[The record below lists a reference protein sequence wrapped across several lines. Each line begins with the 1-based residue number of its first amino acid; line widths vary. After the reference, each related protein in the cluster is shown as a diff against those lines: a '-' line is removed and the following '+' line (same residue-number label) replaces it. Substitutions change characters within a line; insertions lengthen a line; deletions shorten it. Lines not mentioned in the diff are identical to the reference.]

1 MDLFLNEINSS
12 KQKQFQIVKS
22 NQVEAKY
29 YHNTKLLLKLYNK
42 VLWRINNNFKVIED
56 ECIYSTGKKVDELVN
71 NLLDAEMFVSEAR
84 LESRIQSIKDSREI
98 IKLIDKALIMLRTY
112 PDNEERYYWIIFKS
126 YISTDKYTEN
136 DIIDFLCCSRATYF
150 REKKKAIVTLSTIL
164 WGYLIPEL
172 SSEINNIDLIHSWY
186 WLDTLLV
193 LT

>member
-84 LESRIQSIKDSREI
+84 LESRLQSIKDSREI
-98 IKLIDKALIMLRTY
+98 IKLIDKALIMLKSY

-126 YISTDKYTEN
+126 YISTEKYTES

-150 REKKKAIVTLSTIL
+150 REKKKAIATLSTIL
-164 WGYLIPEL
+164 WGYLIPGL
-172 SSEINNIDLIHSWY
+172 SNEINNIDLIHS
-186 WLDTLLV
+186 
-193 LT
+193 

>member
-12 KQKQFQIVKS
+12 KQKQLQIVKS
-22 NQVEAKY
+22 NQVEARH

-84 LESRIQSIKDSREI
+84 LESRLQSIKDSREI
-98 IKLIDKALIMLRTY
+98 IKLIDKALIMLKSY
-112 PDNEERYYWIIFKS
+112 PDNEERYYWIIYKA
-126 YISTDKYTEN
+126 YITPEKCNEN
-136 DIIDFLCCSRATYF
+136 DIIDFLRCSRATYF
-150 REKKKAIVTLSTIL
+150 REKKKAITIFSTIL

-172 SSEINNIDLIHSWY
+172 LDENNDIGLIHS
-186 WLDTLLV
+186 
-193 LT
+193 

>member
-1 MDLFLNEINSS
+1 MDLFLNEINRS

-42 VLWRINNNFKVIED
+42 VLLRINNNFKVIED
-56 ECIYSTGKKVDELVN
+56 ECIYSTGKKVDELVD

-84 LESRIQSIKDSREI
+84 LESRLQSIKDSREI
-98 IKLIDKALIMLRTY
+98 IKLIDKALIMLKSY

-150 REKKKAIVTLSTIL
+150 REKKKAIATLSTIL
-164 WGYLIPEL
+164 WGYLIPGL

>member
-1 MDLFLNEINSS
+1 MDLFFNEINNR
-12 KQKQFQIVKS
+12 KQKQLQIMK
-22 NQVEAKY
+22 NNEIDPKH

-56 ECIYSTGKKVDELVN
+56 ECIYSTGKKVDELVD

-84 LESRIQSIKDSREI
+84 LESRLQSIKDSREI

-112 PDNEERYYWIIFKS
+112 PDNEERYYWIIYKA
-126 YISTDKYTEN
+126 YITPEKCNEN

-150 REKKKAIVTLSTIL
+150 REKKKAIATLSTIL
-164 WGYLIPEL
+164 WGYLIPGL

-186 WLDTLLV
+186 
-193 LT
+193 